1 MQGRLEVVEAVS
13 PDLQMQHDH
22 RRLRQSLEIKLD
34 LRQLPKEERENER
47 ERERERETRDMELT
61 NVLKET
67 QRISLLVAVNTHYQ
81 QLTHFRCI
89 YLRKGKLC
97 VSLLP
102 QV

>member
-1 MQGRLEVVEAVS
+1 MTTVVSDRAWKS
-13 PDLQMQHDH
+13 NWTFDSCLKK
-22 RRLRQSLEIKLD
+22 R
-34 LRQLPKEERENER
+34 ERTR

-97 VSLLP
+97 VLVYSP
-102 QV
+102 KYSIPV